1 MTDLEQQEFK
11 KSMQE
16 MDEYIENNSKSFFK
30 MIEQDLKE
38 IREHEE
44 NNKLE
49 IDLINLKN
57 KVNEKEEIY
66 TIQECCKYLGFTR
79 QHLHQCIKNGTLKA
93 VIKNN
98 KNYIPQSEII
108 KFMLQKPILKL
119 RTILDIKHGLAN
131 YNGENQKKITETM
144 IYNILKLF
152 EFNPIN
158 YILSDWEDDEFGF
171 LSTSKQNQFNDLNL
185 KEKEIKGCIYLT
197 IKLLDNEFKYKKSD
211 IEEYLK
217 LCDELYKN
225 NKHSSLADL
234 YKEYS
239 LKIFDYNDYSDS
251 QIENMA
257 LMCNTKGRYKIDKLG
272 CNQRDLTIIEIKN
285 NFIDNIFKVFI
296 ESLKFI

>member
-1 MTDLEQQEFK
+1 MTDLELEELD
-11 KSMQE
+11 KSMN
-16 MDEYIENNSKSFFK
+16 EYLENNKE

-38 IREHEE
+38 IEKHFE
-44 NNKLE
+44 NNTLE
-49 IDLINLKN
+49 ISLLNLEN

-131 YNGENQKKITETM
+131 YKGENQKKITETM
-144 IYNILKLF
+144 VYNILKLF

-158 YILSDWEDDEFGF
+158 YILHEDDEDDEYGF
-171 LSTSKQNQFNDLNL
+171 ISTSKQDEFNDLNL

-217 LCDELYKN
+217 LCDELYRN
-225 NKHSSLADL
+225 NKHSSLANL

-251 QIENMA
+251 QIENIA
-257 LMCNTKGRYKIDKLG
+257 LMCNTKGRYKIDKLE
-272 CNQRDLTIIEIKN
+272 CNRRDLTIIEIKN

>member
-1 MTDLEQQEFK
+1 MTDLELQELDK
-11 KSMQE
+11 IAN
-16 MDEYIENNSKSFFK
+16 EYLENNKET
-30 MIEQDLKE
+30 IEQDLKE
-38 IREHEE
+38 IEKHRE
-44 NNKLE
+44 NNTLE
-49 IDLINLKN
+49 ISLIDLEN
-57 KVNEKEEIY
+57 KVKEEEIY

-158 YILSDWEDDEFGF
+158 YILDEDDELGF
-171 LSTSKQNQFNDLNL
+171 IPTFKQEKFNDLNL
-185 KEKEIKGCIYLT
+185 KEKEINGCIYLT
-197 IKLLDNEFKYKKSD
+197 IKLLDNEFKYKKSE
-211 IEEYLK
+211 IEKYLK
-217 LCDELYKN
+217 LCDESYRN

-251 QIENMA
+251 QIENIA
-257 LMCNTKGRYKIDKLG
+257 LMCNTKGRYKIDELG
-272 CNQRDLTIIEIKN
+272 CNQRDFTIIEIKN

>member
-1 MTDLEQQEFK
+1 MTDLELQELDK
-11 KSMQE
+11 IMN
-16 MDEYIENNSKSFFK
+16 EYVENNKE

-38 IREHEE
+38 IEKHHE
-44 NNKLE
+44 NNTLE
-49 IDLINLKN
+49 ISLINLKN

-119 RTILDIKHGLAN
+119 RTIFDIKHGLAN
-131 YNGENQKKITETM
+131 YKGENQKKITETM

-158 YILSDWEDDEFGF
+158 YILDEEEDDIPSFKEDE
-171 LSTSKQNQFNDLNL
+171 FNDLNL

-217 LCDELYKN
+217 LCDEYYKN

-257 LMCNTKGRYKIDKLG
+257 LMCNTKGRYKIDELG

>member
-1 MTDLEQQEFK
+1 MTDLELQELDK
-11 KSMQE
+11 
-16 MDEYIENNSKSFFK
+16 IENEYLENNKET
-30 MIEQDLKE
+30 IEQDLKE
-38 IREHEE
+38 IEKHRE
-44 NNKLE
+44 NNTLE
-49 IDLINLKN
+49 ISLIDLEN
-57 KVNEKEEIY
+57 KVKEEEIY

-158 YILSDWEDDEFGF
+158 YILDEDDELGF
-171 LSTSKQNQFNDLNL
+171 IPTFKQEEFNDLNL
-185 KEKEIKGCIYLT
+185 KEKEINGCIYLT

-225 NKHSSLADL
+225 NKHSSLADR

>member
-1 MTDLEQQEFK
+1 MTDLELQELDK
-11 KSMQE
+11 VMN
-16 MDEYIENNSKSFFK
+16 EYVENNKE

-38 IREHEE
+38 IKKHEE

-79 QHLHQCIKNGTLKA
+79 QHLHQCIKNGTLKT

-119 RTILDIKHGLAN
+119 RTILDIKGGLAN

-158 YILSDWEDDEFGF
+158 YILDKDDELGFIPLVKEDD
-171 LSTSKQNQFNDLNL
+171 FNNLNL

-217 LCDELYKN
+217 LCDEYYKN

-257 LMCNTKGRYKIDKLG
+257 LMCNTKGRYKIDELG

>member
-1 MTDLEQQEFK
+1 MTDLELQELDK
-11 KSMQE
+11 IMN
-16 MDEYIENNSKSFFK
+16 EYVENNKE

-38 IREHEE
+38 IKKHEE

-131 YNGENQKKITETM
+131 YKGENQKKITETM

-158 YILSDWEDDEFGF
+158 YILDEDDELGSIPT
-171 LSTSKQNQFNDLNL
+171 LKEDEFNDLNL

>member
-1 MTDLEQQEFK
+1 MTDLELQELDK
-11 KSMQE
+11 IAN
-16 MDEYIENNSKSFFK
+16 EYLENNKET
-30 MIEQDLKE
+30 IEQDLKE
-38 IREHEE
+38 IEKHRE
-44 NNKLE
+44 NNTLE
-49 IDLINLKN
+49 ISLINLEN
-57 KVNEKEEIY
+57 KVKEEEIY

-119 RTILDIKHGLAN
+119 RTILDIKGLAN
-131 YNGENQKKITETM
+131 YKGENQKKITETM

-158 YILSDWEDDEFGF
+158 YILDKDDELGF
-171 LSTSKQNQFNDLNL
+171 ISSFKEDEFNALNL

-197 IKLLDNEFKYKKSD
+197 IKLLDNEFKYKKSE
-211 IEEYLK
+211 IEKYLK
-217 LCDELYKN
+217 LCDELYRN
-225 NKHSSLADL
+225 NKHSLLADL

-251 QIENMA
+251 QIENIA
-257 LMCNTKGRYKIDKLG
+257 LMCNTKGRYKMDELG